1 LPGQPLRVAPETNI
15 RLIDG
20 SAVADVTC
28 RRAEVRCAV
37 RPAELRASVCS
48 KLRRWHGVVAVPS
61 PFASSEILVL
71 GEEKLPIDQVRD
83 KLWRAEIHDLSTNVT
98 LRPESEIDQQVFAD
112 LLERCL
118 VVAFEQSDG
127 HWRLSRPL
135 RNWYDDE
142 PITRVDGVEVIPR
155 LSFSTVR
162 LGDPGVGIAF
172 DTGYLNRTEQTVA
185 DFFDPALGPGERN
198 KRRREF
204 DRFRNRAERRK
215 GTLLYI
221 TGEQVVPVCYFER
234 FAEGVT
240 CGTTGPVVQHDSL
253 YDYCQERYPKLDLDP
268 LDLVAFVSFPGLPH
282 PVPVP
287 AKWLR
292 LRVMADEEQSYRGL
306 AEYKTLPPAQRRDA
320 AIRGWERCR
329 AVVERLMG
337 CKADAELWTP
347 GEERCELLPCR
358 TLQFGAG
365 RSVAPPLQATTAE
378 YARYFRERLEKL
390 KSGGLYHYAA
400 AVERKVLVVTP
411 KSGNGWTEELQAAFV
426 ADFGKTIQDI
436 TGSRFSL
443 TQVREDDPE
452 RMVEVLDKVAEG
464 QGGPGTTVIVF
475 DERLANGASYY
486 LLSHGLKGWHLKR
499 LTRRQVIRKWEARR
513 GGHGPEERK
522 KADRRWFD
530 MVTLSVLDTL
540 DHMEAIPWRIAEWPY
555 EACLAIDVGEGR
567 RHFAMSLLVC
577 RGADSV
583 PSFARI
589 SDSWP
594 KGDHQRETINP
605 VILRDKVVQLFDGY
619 DDSGFAPIGSLLV
632 LRDGRLCGEEEVGLV
647 EAIDRLQQ
655 KDRLTQDVTADFA
668 EIHKKTVKNLRMWL
682 PHGRNPVNVLE
693 GQAIYLDG
701 DAALL
706 SCTGAATLSRT
717 ATADPCL
724 LVIKKGRDLRRAAR
738 AFFALT
744 QLNYSSPGK
753 AQRYAY
759 PIRETDSRLQ
769 QRMAEDMRGVK

>member
-1 LPGQPLRVAPETNI
+1 
-15 RLIDG
+15 
-20 SAVADVTC
+20 VTC
-28 RRAEVRCAV
+28 RRVDIQCAV

-48 KLRRWHGVVAVPS
+48 KLRNRHGVVAVPS
-61 PFASSEILVL
+61 PFAASEILVL
-71 GEEKLPIDQVRD
+71 GGKRLPVDQVRD
-83 KLWRAEIHDLSTNVT
+83 KSWRADLHDVGKSFR
-98 LRPESEIDQQVFAD
+98 LRPGSEDDQQVFAD

-118 VVAFEQSDG
+118 VVAFEQSSG
-127 HWRLSRPL
+127 YWRLSRPL
-135 RNWYDDE
+135 RNWYADQ
-142 PITRVDGVEVIPR
+142 PITKVDGVEVIPR
-155 LSFSTVR
+155 VSFSTVR

-172 DTGYLNRTEQTVA
+172 DTGYLNRTEWTVA
-185 DFFDPALGPGERN
+185 EFFDPGLSPGER
-198 KRRREF
+198 KRRRREF

-215 GTLLYI
+215 GTLLYT

-234 FAEGVT
+234 FADGVT

-253 YDYCQERYPKLDLDP
+253 YDYCQERYPKLALDP
-268 LDLVAFVSFPGLPH
+268 RDLVAYVSFPGLPH

-306 AEYKTLPPAQRRDA
+306 GQYKTLPPDQRREA
-320 AIRGWERCR
+320 AVRGWEQCR

-337 CKADAELWTP
+337 CEAEAELWTP
-347 GEERCELLPCR
+347 PEERCELLPCPD
-358 TLQFGAG
+358 LQFGGG
-365 RSVAPPLQATTAE
+365 RVVAAPREATTGE
-378 YARYFRERLEKL
+378 YGRYFRERLEKL
-390 KSGGLYHYAA
+390 RGGGLYHYAA
-400 AVERKVLVVTP
+400 AVERKLFVVTP
-411 KSGNGWTEELQAAFV
+411 KSGNGWTDELQAAFV
-426 ADFGKTIQDI
+426 ADFGKVIQDI

-452 RMVEVLDKVAEG
+452 KVVEALDKIADG
-464 QGGPGTTVIVF
+464 QGGAGTTVIVF
-475 DERLANGASYY
+475 DDRLANGASYY

-499 LTRRQVIRKWEARR
+499 LTRGQVVRKWDARR
-513 GGHGPEERK
+513 SGRSAEDRK
-522 KADRRWFD
+522 KADRRWLD

-540 DHMEAIPWRIAEWPY
+540 DQMEAIPWRIAEWPY

-577 RGADSV
+577 RGADRV

-594 KGDHQRETINP
+594 KGDHQHETINP

-619 DDSGFAPIGSLLV
+619 EDPGFTPIRSLLV
-632 LRDGRLCGEEEVGLV
+632 LRDGRLCGEEEAALV

-655 KDRLTQDVTADFA
+655 KDRLAQDATADFA

-682 PHGRNPVNVLE
+682 PQGQSRLNVLE

-701 DAALL
+701 EAALL

-724 LVIKKGRDLRRAAR
+724 LVLRRGRDLRRATR
-738 AFFALT
+738 AFFALS
-744 QLNYSSPGK
+744 QLNYSSPSK
-753 AQRYAY
+753 AQRYAH